1 MAAVMEVAM
10 DDKGL
15 SVDGHDWILDL
26 GESGEGIGFV
36 VNVDSSKAR
45 HLKSFL

>member
-1 MAAVMEVAM
+1 MEVAT
-10 DDKGL
+10 DAKGL
-15 SVDGHDWILDL
+15 SVDGHDWILGL
-26 GESGEGIGFV
+26 GGSGEGIGFV